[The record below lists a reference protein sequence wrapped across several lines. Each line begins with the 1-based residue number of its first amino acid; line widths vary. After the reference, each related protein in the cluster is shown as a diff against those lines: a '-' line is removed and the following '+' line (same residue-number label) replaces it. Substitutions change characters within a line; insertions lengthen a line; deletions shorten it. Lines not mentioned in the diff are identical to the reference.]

1 VNTWVTDRLPTLVDA
16 DPLGYVRWGP
26 NYPGMLLLWD
36 DVRLGEAW
44 KHSSAWN
51 HGNEFLPPEP
61 SVDV

>member
-1 VNTWVTDRLPTLVDA
+1 MTGWTTDRVPTSSDA

-26 NYPGMLLLWD
+26 NYPGMLLLWN

-51 HGNEFLPPEP
+51 ENEPELP
-61 SVDV
+61 